1 MDTTNYNPT
10 AAMPLDEVSSPNNK
24 PLKTGAN
31 ALAGGAIGAIVPHI
45 IGKVKDSI
53 VTEELESTSDNVSEK
68 DITISTP
75 VWAADTIAVATNV
88 DDSMS
93 FNEAFAAARNE
104 VGAGGAFEWRGNVY
118 GTYYAEEWNSMS
130 PEAKAD
136 YNNHFS
142 WNNIDTS
149 AQSTSHHQSVSDDNR
164 EVVSVDNIEVVSVDH
179 PSTTPVSE
187 IEVVSAEPEIEV
199 LGVVHDMHTGSNLGG
214 LSVDGQEVFLIDVDG
229 DLEFDIMA
237 SDLNHNNIV
246 DEDEV
251 VDIHGQG
258 MTVNHLGGISEI
270 SENLGGEDELPDYM
284 ADNTY
289 EI

>member
-1 MDTTNYNPT
+1 MDTTNYNPS
-10 AAMPLDEVSSPNNK
+10 AAMPLEEASSPNNK
-24 PLKTGAN
+24 PLKAGAT

-45 IGKVKDSI
+45 IGKVKDAI
-53 VTEELESTSDNVSEK
+53 VTEELESTSDTASEK
-68 DITISTP
+68 DTTISTP
-75 VWAADTIAVATNV
+75 VWANDNIAVATTI

-93 FNEAFAAARNE
+93 FNEAFATARSE

-118 GTYYAEEWNSMS
+118 GTYYAEEWNSLS

-149 AQSTSHHQSVSDDNR
+149 AQSTSHHQSVSD
-164 EVVSVDNIEVVSVDH
+164 DNIEVVSVDH

-258 MTVNHLGGISEI
+258 MTVNHLEGISEI

>member
-10 AAMPLDEVSSPNNK
+10 AAMPLDEASSSNNK
-24 PLKTGAN
+24 PLKAGAT
-31 ALAGGAIGAIVPHI
+31 ALAGGALGAIMPHI
-45 IGKVKDSI
+45 IGKVKEAI
-53 VTEELESTSDNVSEK
+53 VSEELESTSDTASEK
-68 DITISTP
+68 DTSISTP
-75 VWAADTIAVATNV
+75 VWADENIAVATNI

-93 FNEAFAAARNE
+93 FNEAFAAARSE

-149 AQSTSHHQSVSDDNR
+149 VQSTSHHQA
-164 EVVSVDNIEVVSVDH
+164 VSVDNIEVVSVDH
-179 PSTTPVSE
+179 PSATPVSE

>member
-10 AAMPLDEVSSPNNK
+10 AAMPLDEASSLNNK
-24 PLKTGAN
+24 PLKAGAT
-31 ALAGGAIGAIVPHI
+31 ALAGGVIGAIVPHI
-45 IGKVKDSI
+45 IGKVKEAI
-53 VTEELESTSDNVSEK
+53 VSDELESTSDTASEK
-68 DITISTP
+68 GSIISTP
-75 VWAADTIAVATNV
+75 AWADDNIAVATNI

-93 FNEAFAAARNE
+93 FNEAFAAARSE

-149 AQSTSHHQSVSDDNR
+149 VQSTSNHQAVSD
-164 EVVSVDNIEVVSVDH
+164 DNIEVVSVDH
-179 PSTTPVSE
+179 PSATPVSE

-246 DEDEV
+246 DEDEI

-270 SENLGGEDELPDYM
+270 I
-284 ADNTY
+284 TVR
-289 EI
+289 